1 MDRRAF
7 IAGLVAGFAG
17 CGSAGNGDQT
27 ATLTPAPVPTVTEAG
42 RRTDEERVG
51 PFPDVSCPDLAF
63 GSPLRVCS
71 HTAPEDAALV
81 LVPRPVA
88 VAVADGDL
96 ARPLRLTLRTR
107 LGERLT
113 FFTDGWRLFRRGP
126 GGATGTDSERPTESG
141 PSDGE
146 WIRIDGEMDR
156 EGERVL
162 DPGGEHAWVLGYP
175 GSEGEA
181 VTPVDVSLAPGVHA
195 FLVIV
200 RGESSG
206 NQWACIAVFEVVEAV
221 ETPVR

>member
-17 CGSAGNGDQT
+17 CGSAGSGDPS
-27 ATLTPAPVPTVTEAG
+27 ATLTPAPVPTVTEAE
-42 RRTDEERVG
+42 RRTDEVRAG
-51 PFPDVSCPDLAF
+51 PFRDVSCDDLTF
-63 GSPLRVCS
+63 GSPPRICS
-71 HTAPEDAALV
+71 HTAPEGAALV

-88 VAVADGDL
+88 VAVTDGGL

-107 LGERLT
+107 LGERLKV
-113 FFTDGWRLFRRGP
+113 FTDGWRLFRRGR
-126 GGATGTDSERPTESG
+126 GATGTDSERPTDSG
-141 PSDGE
+141 PGDGE
-146 WIRIDGEMDR
+146 WTRVDGEGDR

-162 DPGGEHAWVLGYP
+162 DPDEEHAWVLGRP

-181 VTPVDVSLAPGVHA
+181 VTPVDASLAPGVHA
-195 FLVIV
+195 FLVTV

-206 NQWACIAVFEVVEAV
+206 DQWTCIAVFEVVEAV